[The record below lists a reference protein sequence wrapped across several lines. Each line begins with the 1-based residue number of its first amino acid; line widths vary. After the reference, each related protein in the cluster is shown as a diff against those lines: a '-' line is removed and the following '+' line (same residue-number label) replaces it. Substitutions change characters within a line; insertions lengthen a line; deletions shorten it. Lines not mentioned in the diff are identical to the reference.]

1 MEVYEA
7 ALNGSFLKRDV
18 RDMCI
23 RTALICFFLQSVIS
37 FAAPVIVLPDN
48 PAKLVFPPGE
58 TQAYAADFL
67 NKILAE
73 AIGQKLEIV
82 PESCSEKYPVSFV
95 TTDPKG
101 GLISEVGAVLEHYGY
116 KIRSFNTINFRKSMH
131 YNPFEYVHS
140 EKDVLK
146 LVNALI
152 TNTKGDGKSGD
163 EFWTKAE
170 TLWK

>member
-1 MEVYEA
+1 M
-7 ALNGSFLKRDV
+7 R
-18 RDMCI
+18 I

-82 PESCSEKYPVSFV
+82 PEEKSLLKNMLLRCVVKTVDGRIHTAKPAVS
-95 TTDPKG
+95 
-101 GLISEVGAVLEHYGY
+101 
-116 KIRSFNTINFRKSMH
+116 RC
-131 YNPFEYVHS
+131 
-140 EKDVLK
+140 
-146 LVNALI
+146 
-152 TNTKGDGKSGD
+152 
-163 EFWTKAE
+163 
-170 TLWK
+170 